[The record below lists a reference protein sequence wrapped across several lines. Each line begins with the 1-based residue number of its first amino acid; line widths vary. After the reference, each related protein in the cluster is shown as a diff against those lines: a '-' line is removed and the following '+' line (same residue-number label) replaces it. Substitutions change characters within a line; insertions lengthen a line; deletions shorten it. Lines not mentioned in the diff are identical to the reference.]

1 MEKTG
6 SGKIRSAE
14 QKARS
19 DKRAVAL
26 VAALSLAFNIG
37 LFSPIDFYLNNIS
50 DIGLPYKIILYA
62 CLPVGAV
69 LFALLFSVIYFT
81 KGKAHTLSLCIVTG
95 LNLAFYVQGNFMSV
109 GMHTLDGEAYSVSVI
124 RAVLDLLLWAVLL
137 ALPFVILKKAEGAF
151 RKFVLLSSAAVIVI
165 EFIAVLSTFI
175 SISGSGSAALRG
187 MISDSTYLS
196 SCDTAN
202 EFTYSK
208 TGNHII
214 FVVDQYDSFIYD
226 NAVSQEPQSVSGFD
240 GFTYYDNTVGMYGYT
255 DRSVSYLLSNKPIE
269 KDEDTLLNYTGD
281 TLLDHVPEDYSVELY
296 FDGGFLP
303 NDYARKQAD
312 NISERSLSIKDIAG
326 IGAALYDMVLYR
338 TVPDAVKGPFWMY
351 TGDFINKLSSV
362 KSYFSDTLSFYHSL
376 PDEIGY
382 TDKPCCKLF
391 YLQGIHVPRT
401 VSKDLER
408 ETGREISPTESAVA
422 VNKVLSE
429 YFELLKK
436 GGVYDCSDIVVLVD
450 HGHRPNYDGRYPL
463 LMIKRAGDTG
473 EGVKISRV
481 PVSYADFY
489 PTELY
494 LLGDESKKDS
504 SVFGIPEGEKRER
517 YYAETDEY
525 TSEDVD
531 RSLPLN
537 ESGL

>member
-6 SGKIRSAE
+6 SKKVRSPE
-14 QKARS
+14 QKVKS

-26 VAALSLAFNIG
+26 IAALSLAFNFG
-37 LFSPIDFYLNNIS
+37 FFSPIDFYLNNIM
-50 DIGLPYKIILYA
+50 DINLPYKLILYA
-62 CLPVGAV
+62 CLPVGLI
-69 LFALLFSVIYFT
+69 LFAVLFSVINFT
-81 KGKAHTLSLCIVTG
+81 KGKAHNVSLCIVTG
-95 LNLAFYVQGNFMSV
+95 LNLAFYIQGNFMTV
-109 GMHTLDGEAYSVSVI
+109 GMHTLDGQAYSVSVI

-137 ALPFVILKKAEGAF
+137 ALPFVILKKAEGIF
-151 RKFVLLSSAAVIVI
+151 RKFVIFASSAIIAI
-165 EFIAVLSTFI
+165 EFIAVLATFI
-175 SISGSGSAALRG
+175 NITDSNSAAWRG
-187 MISDSTYLS
+187 IITDSAYLS
-196 SCDTAN
+196 SCDTSN
-202 EFTYSK
+202 EFNYSK
-208 TGNHII
+208 TKNHIV

-226 NAVSQEPQSVSGFD
+226 NAVSQEPQSVSGFS
-240 GFTYYDNTVGMYGYT
+240 GFTYYNNTIGMYSHT
-255 DRSVSYLLSNKPIE
+255 LDSISYLLSNKPVE
-269 KDEDTLLNYTGD
+269 KKDNILLNYNGD
-281 TLLDHVPEDYSVELY
+281 TVLDHVPEDYRVELY

-303 NDYARKQAD
+303 DDYARRQAD
-312 NISERSLSIKDIAG
+312 NISERSVSVKDIAN
-326 IGAALYDMVLYR
+326 ISLALYDMVLYR
-338 TVPDAVKGPFWMY
+338 TVPDAVKSPFWMY

-362 KSYFSDTLSFYHSL
+362 KTYFSDNLSFYHSL

-382 TDKPCCKLF
+382 ADKPCYKLF
-391 YLQGIHVPRT
+391 YLQGVHVPRT

-408 ETGREISPTESAVA
+408 DDSREISPTESAVA

-436 GGVYDCSDIVVLVD
+436 GGVYDCSDIIVLAD
-450 HGHRPNYDGRYPL
+450 HGHRPNYGARYPL

-494 LLGDESKKDS
+494 LLGDGSKKDS
-504 SVFGIPEGEKRER
+504 SVFGIPEGQKRER
-517 YYAETDEY
+517 FYAETGEY
-525 TSEDVD
+525 TTDDVD